1 MFLVRPAPF
10 SDESLSSW
18 RQRSGM
24 ANGFRI
30 YPRPSSSSYVLEPD
44 GYPKDG
50 EMEWLSET
58 SRLPQNTIQ
67 ALCLENVGQRISARL
82 TMAKRRRWVV
92 PCNIKGPSDGRSTCC
107 PLCLAEDATPYFR
120 LAWRFAFMTHCPRH
134 GCVLTEACSTCGEP
148 MWPASQRILLSRPP
162 TELSRCQ
169 SCGEILGGNDGID
182 KEMQDI
188 AHALWLCVTSG
199 TVPSSMPQVAS
210 AQELFDALWTMA
222 QLLIRSGAQ
231 RIWKFL
237 PDCVAVSA
245 PTVTGAH
252 YVELLPVKQRAQIIR
267 GAYWLLASWP
277 NNFYEAARAAQI
289 SRLHFSSNW
298 AIQPTWLSSFISEK
312 LSVKRLRVTESQ
324 VVTVIKHFEENGLAV
339 TKSSLRRALNVS
351 EAKAIHKLVKHR
363 HRATREEFT
372 TLCTAIERRIEVT
385 PRSRDQRTTLCR
397 DYLIFLLSVLSD
409 TCVETICKMSH
420 EEVEALIQQL
430 RDRAVSSA
438 RPSEFFSTLTYARNL
453 ADQEEPL
460 IRSSNKNMRRRFT
473 GRFGDELSGCTVRD
487 RFAKMITQE
496 LDRNLWNS
504 VDAFLGIYPSS
515 EK

>member
-1 MFLVRPAPF
+1 
-10 SDESLSSW
+10 
-18 RQRSGM
+18 
-24 ANGFRI
+24 
-30 YPRPSSSSYVLEPD
+30 
-44 GYPKDG
+44 
-50 EMEWLSET
+50 MEWLSET

-67 ALCLENVGQRISARL
+67 ALCLDNVGQRISARL

-92 PCNIKGPSDGRSTCC
+92 PCNVKGPSDGRSTCC

-134 GCVLTEACSTCGEP
+134 GCVLTEACSTCGSP
-148 MWPASQRILLSRPP
+148 VWPASQHILLSRQPV
-162 TELSRCQ
+162 ELSRCQ
-169 SCGEILGGNDGID
+169 CCGGILGGNKSID
-182 KEMQDI
+182 REMQGI
-188 AHALWLCVTSG
+188 ADALWLCAT
-199 TVPSSMPQVAS
+199 TDAVPSSMPQVAN
-210 AQELFDALWTMA
+210 AQELFDALWTTA
-222 QLLIRSGAQ
+222 QLLLRSGAQ

-237 PDCVAVSA
+237 PECLAASA

-252 YVELLPVKQRAQIIR
+252 YVELLPAQQRAKIIR

-312 LSVKRLRVTESQ
+312 LSAKRLRISESQ

-363 HRATREEFT
+363 HRATQEEFT

-385 PRSRDQRTTLCR
+385 PRSRDQRATLCR

-420 EEVEALIQQL
+420 EEVEALIQRL
-430 RDRAVSSA
+430 RDRSVASST
-438 RPSEFFSTLTYARNL
+438 PPEFFIVLAYARTL
-453 ADQEEPL
+453 AHQEEPL
-460 IRSSNKNMRRRFT
+460 IRSRSANARRRFT

-487 RFAKMITQE
+487 RFAKLIPQE